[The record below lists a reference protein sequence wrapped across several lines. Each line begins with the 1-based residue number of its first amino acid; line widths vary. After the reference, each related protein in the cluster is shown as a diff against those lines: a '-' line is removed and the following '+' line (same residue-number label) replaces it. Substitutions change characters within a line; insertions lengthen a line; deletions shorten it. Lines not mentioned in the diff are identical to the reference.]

1 MTPMSSTN
9 GVSDLN
15 EGDIVSQIQQRIL
28 KIKENLCETGKAL
41 DECREGQEKFFTN
54 YYNLKEIIGKLESMK
69 QQLGQENPEVRR
81 LQQLHTTES
90 NVVRTD
96 YLALI
101 NRRNE
106 LSDGYNKLFEM
117 YQDIQGEVLN
127 HLIIWK
133 REQQLAG
140 NGHQLDM
147 NQLEIL
153 QDLCSRLAE
162 TIWSMRQQLKQLL
175 GLKEKIADPQVKPND
190 QEMLDNITELLRKLV
205 VETFI
210 VEKQPP
216 QVMKTNAKFLSKV
229 RLLVGGVLN
238 PMAAPAVTVS
248 IISEEQANHLEYDQ
262 KDKVNSGD
270 LLNGSGKC
278 FQLEQ

>member
-1 MTPMSSTN
+1 MGT
-9 GVSDLN
+9 
-15 EGDIVSQIQQRIL
+15 EG
-28 KIKENLCETGKAL
+28 
-41 DECREGQEKFFTN
+41 
-54 YYNLKEIIGKLESMK
+54 
-69 QQLGQENPEVRR
+69 
-81 LQQLHTTES
+81 

-96 YLALI
+96 YLTLI

-117 YQDIQGEVLN
+117 YQNIQGEVLN

-153 QDLCSRLAE
+153 QDLGSRLAE

-190 QEMLDNITELLRKLV
+190 QEMLDNITELIRKLV
-205 VETFI
+205 

-270 LLNGSGKC
+270 LLNGSGRIMESQNTTKELSVE
-278 FQLEQ
+278 FR